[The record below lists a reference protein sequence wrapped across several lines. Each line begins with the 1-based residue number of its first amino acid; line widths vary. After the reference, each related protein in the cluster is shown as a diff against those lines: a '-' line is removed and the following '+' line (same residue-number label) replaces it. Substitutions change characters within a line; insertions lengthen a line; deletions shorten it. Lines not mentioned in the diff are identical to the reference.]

1 MSKKSSTA
9 LTLTGGAPSVL
20 TKLDEEIAKLKHI
33 EESVYKTTGVL
44 EGFPTNIKVET
55 KIENLIRAYASVKGR
70 EESYDKAA
78 AALGVG
84 KSYPAFNI
92 GGGTAEDWHKDIQ
105 LRINIINHKQT
116 LDKLSGFKEKMT
128 KFLSA
133 EQQQEMLL
141 NEMNTFLG
149 TK

>member
-20 TKLDEEIAKLKHI
+20 TKLDEEIAKIKYI

-44 EGFPTNIKVET
+44 EGFPTNIKQEM

-70 EESYDKAA
+70 EDSYDKAA

-84 KSYPAFNI
+84 KSYSAFNI
-92 GGGTAEDWHKDIQ
+92 GGGTAED
-105 LRINIINHKQT
+105 
-116 LDKLSGFKEKMT
+116 
-128 KFLSA
+128 
-133 EQQQEMLL
+133 
-141 NEMNTFLG
+141 
-149 TK
+149 